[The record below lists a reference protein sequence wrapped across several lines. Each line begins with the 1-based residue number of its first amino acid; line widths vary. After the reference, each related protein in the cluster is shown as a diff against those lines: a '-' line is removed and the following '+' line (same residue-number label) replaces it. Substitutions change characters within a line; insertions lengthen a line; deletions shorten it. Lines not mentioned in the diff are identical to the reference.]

1 MISLLSIPIPSNGI
15 ELLAVVPI
23 ALLVLLFTKS
33 CYNYFR
39 CHLNSIPGPFFHA
52 ISTLPRLLSV
62 YRGNSHWEDFELH
75 KKYGKIVRVSPT
87 TVSVCDLALFESI
100 YSISSRFYKAGFY
113 EGCRFYDEEGL
124 LPDPLVLA
132 DKEVHTRMKRN
143 AANAYSLQA
152 LVQIEPLVDET
163 LRRLIGH
170 LDETYVTREDSCD
183 LGLYM
188 LYFAMVS
195 IVFVVAFLHDFDHR
209 EGGYDSGLIG
219 SDRTDHLLI
228 GCHFHN
234 HIRQEPRLCSKGRQQ
249 RPMSSDQFRATI
261 YCLRKDF
268 HK

>member
-23 ALLVLLFTKS
+23 ALLVLLVTKS

-39 CHLNSIPGPFFHA
+39 CHLNSIPGPFFSS

-62 YRGNSHWEDFELH
+62 YKGNSHWEDFELH

-87 TVSVCDLALFESI
+87 TVSACDLALFESI

-170 LDETYVTREDSCD
+170 LDETYVTREDPCD

-195 IVFVVAFLHDFDHR
+195 MAFIVAFLHDFDHR
-209 EGGYDSGLIG
+209 EGGYDNGLIG
-219 SDRTDHLLI
+219 SDRTNHLLI
-228 GCHFHN
+228 GCHSHN
-234 HIRQEPRLCSKGRQQ
+234 HIWQEP
-249 RPMSSDQFRATI
+249 
-261 YCLRKDF
+261 
-268 HK
+268 